1 MKGSN
6 LGEFEEIVLL
16 IVGIAGEEAYGLAIM
31 ELIKEQ
37 AGRSTTIGAVHAVLS
52 RLEDKGLLNSKLGGA
67 TKERGGRR
75 KRIFE
80 ITATGRRALELSRDL
95 RVNLWEQYAIKTV

>member
-1 MKGSN
+1 MKGTH

-31 ELIKEQ
+31 EQVKEQ
-37 AGRSTTIGAVHAVLS
+37 AGRNTTIGAVHAVLS
-52 RLEDKGLLNSKLGGA
+52 RLEEKGLLNSKLGGA
-67 TKERGGRR
+67 TQERGGRR

-80 ITATGRRALELSRDL
+80 ITAAGRKALEMSRDL
-95 RVNLWEQYAIKTV
+95 RVNLWEQYALKTI

>member
-1 MKGSN
+1 MKGLN

-16 IVGIAGEEAYGLAIM
+16 IVGIAGEEAYGLSIM

-37 AGRSTTIGAVHAVLS
+37 AGRNTTIGAVHAVLS
-52 RLEDKGLLNSKLGGA
+52 RLEEKGMLNSRLSGA

-80 ITATGRRALELSRDL
+80 ITAAGRKALELSRDL